1 MVVGVTA
8 VASAPS
14 NVLQSPSSK
23 ANACLW
29 RSAICPGWGQLH
41 AGSRWKGGIFI
52 LCTAALVYAHTGSS
66 GSSSTSRRELNRWS
80 IIFYLYN
87 LGDAYVDGY
96 LSSFDDEM
104 NDLESIGDDLIDKPE
119 SESRME
125 LGFGIRW

>member
-1 MVVGVTA
+1 MVGLTA
-8 VASAPS
+8 TASDLPDS
-14 NVLQSPSSK
+14 RQSPSSK

-29 RSAICPGWGQLH
+29 RSALCPGWGQLH
-41 AGSRWKGGIFI
+41 AGSRWKGGLFI

-66 GSSSTSRRELNRWS
+66 SRSNSSQRELNRGR

-104 NDLESIGDDLIDKPE
+104 NDLESIGDDLIETHAPE
-119 SESRME
+119 SRIE
-125 LGFGIRW
+125 LGFGINW